1 MNGSRVFA
9 ALLLARAL
17 GGWDREPER
26 VPEPEFHGF
35 ERRPRAD
42 VRRLDADTARG
53 DAAAE
58 RSDEAA

>member
-1 MNGSRVFA
+1 MNGSKIFA

-17 GGWDREPER
+17 AGRDRESEW

-42 VRRLDADTARG
+42 VRRLDADAARD
-53 DAAAE
+53 DAAA
-58 RSDEAA
+58 DEAA